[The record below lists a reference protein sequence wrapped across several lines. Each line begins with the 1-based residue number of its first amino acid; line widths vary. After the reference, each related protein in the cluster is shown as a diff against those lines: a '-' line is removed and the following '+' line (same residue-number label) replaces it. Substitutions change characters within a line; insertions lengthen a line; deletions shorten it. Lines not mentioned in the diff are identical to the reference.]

1 MYDFD
6 LNFLEKVFDE
16 VVKIARED
24 NVITSDEQS
33 ILETTRKNIDKFKEL
48 FEEALEDDI
57 LTGDEIKGLEK
68 AYKKIYLESELQ
80 AMKDAILTSDEVKLI
95 SKIAHTLFSP

>member
-16 VVKIARED
+16 VVKIAKED
-24 NVITSDEQS
+24 NVITPDEQS

-48 FEEALEDDI
+48 FEEAFENDI

-68 AYKKIYLESELQ
+68 AYKKIYSESELQ
-80 AMKDAILTSDEVKLI
+80 AMKDAILTLDEVKLI
-95 SKIAHTLFSP
+95 SKIVHTLFSP